1 MVLANTRLYIVAQ
14 LLELNDRLTAAIARY
29 QRFFTNSKKEEE
41 EEAIPKSDHDNN
53 NNDGNGDGDDTPLM
67 RKKEEK
73 EEENSMASS
82 LLVIKTEPPLSTS
95 FEIGDV
101 DDEED
106 ELVPI
111 KHPSS
116 PAMTTSNKN

>member
-1 MVLANTRLYIVAQ
+1 M
-14 LLELNDRLTAAIARY
+14 NDRLTAAIARY
-29 QRFFTNSKKEEE
+29 QRFFTNSKNQ
-41 EEAIPKSDHDNN
+41 EEATPKPDNDNSHHD
-53 NNDGNGDGDDTPLM
+53 TSM
-67 RKKEEK
+67 KKEEQ
-73 EEENSMASS
+73 EGEIASS

-116 PAMTTSNKN
+116 PAMTTMNKN

>member
-1 MVLANTRLYIVAQ
+1 MVLANTRHYIVAQ

-29 QRFFTNSKKEEE
+29 QRFFTNSKKDEA
-41 EEAIPKSDHDNN
+41 EEAIPKPDHDNKN
-53 NNDGNGDGDDTPLM
+53 NNNEDDGDDTSIM
-67 RKKEEK
+67 KKEEK
-73 EEENSMASS
+73 AEENSMASS

>member
-1 MVLANTRLYIVAQ
+1 MVLANTKHYLVAQ

-29 QRFFTNSKKEEE
+29 QRFFTNSKNQ
-41 EEAIPKSDHDNN
+41 EEATPKPDNDNSHHD
-53 NNDGNGDGDDTPLM
+53 TSM
-67 RKKEEK
+67 KKEEQ
-73 EEENSMASS
+73 EEGEIASS
-82 LLVIKTEPPLSTS
+82 LLVIKTEPPSSTS

-116 PAMTTSNKN
+116 PAMTTMNKN